1 MSETGTPPIAPPPPE
16 EVHEVKAA
24 LEARAGHAQAK
35 KSRQGLIRTGV
46 AIVAFVVLIV
56 AVNILTHGNFFTAGN
71 LTNVL
76 RQITYNAILAVGQ
89 TFVIITAGI
98 DLSVGSLIEL
108 TGVVMAQFANASG
121 LNGPILV
128 IATTIVGVLV
138 GCAAG
143 LVNALPVVRLNL
155 PPFITTLAM
164 MLMARGLAFKLS
176 HGQPVPLTSNAF
188 NALGTEYALHDL
200 LAPLGLPGIPW
211 AVLVMLAVVIVFAVL
226 LNRTR
231 FGRYVLALGGNE
243 EAARLAGINVH
254 LVKTFVYVI
263 SGGCAALAGM
273 LLMARFSSGSPQT
286 GIGSELQSIAAVVVG
301 GTSLMG
307 GRGSVIATF
316 FGALLIGV
324 LNNVMNL
331 LNIESYTQDIVLGA
345 VILLAVMAEEIR
357 KRVFAK

>member
-1 MSETGTPPIAPPPPE
+1 MAEPGT
-16 EVHEVKAA
+16 VHAELDREADKARAKAA
-24 LEARAGHAQAK
+24 RA
-35 KSRQGLIRTGV
+35 STIRTGG
-46 AIVAFVVLIV
+46 IVVGLVVLV
-56 AVNILTHGNFFTAGN
+56 VVVNALTHGHFLTPGN

-108 TGVVMAQFANASG
+108 TGVVMATFANAMPFG
-121 LNGPILV
+121 GFFLIV
-128 IATTIVGVLV
+128 ATLIVGLAV

-143 LVNALPVVRLNL
+143 IVNAIPVVRLNL

-176 HGQPVPLTSNAF
+176 HGQPVPLKSDAF
-188 NALGTEYALHDL
+188 NNIGTGYLMSGLLGHI
-200 LAPLGLPGIPW
+200 GLPGIPI
-211 AVLVMLAVVIVFAVL
+211 AVLWMLAIVVVFGIVLA
-226 LNRTR
+226 RTR
-231 FGRYVLALGGNE
+231 FGRYVYAIGGNE
-243 EAARLAGINVH
+243 EAARLAGINVP
-254 LVKTFVYVI
+254 LTKTLVYVI
-263 SGGCAALAGM
+263 SGGCAAVAGM

-307 GRGSVIATF
+307 GRGVIVGTF

-324 LNNVMNL
+324 LNNVMDL
-331 LNIESYTQDIVLGA
+331 INIESYTQEIVLGA
-345 VILLAVMAEEIR
+345 VIVLAVVLDELR
-357 KRVFAK
+357 KRYLSS

>member
-1 MSETGTPPIAPPPPE
+1 VNETAP
-16 EVHEVKAA
+16 EVKAA
-24 LEARAGHAQAK
+24 LAASAGDARAK
-35 KSRQGLIRTGV
+35 RSRSSALRVGA
-46 AIVAFVVLIV
+46 AIVAFVLLVGV
-56 AVNILTHGNFFTAGN
+56 VNALTHGNFFTAGN

-121 LNGPILV
+121 LSGAALV
-128 IATTIVGVLV
+128 IVTTLVGVAV
-138 GCAAG
+138 GACAG

-164 MLMARGLAFKLS
+164 MLMARGLAFKLA
-176 HGQPVPLTSNAF
+176 GGVPVGLHSNAF
-188 NALGTEYALHDL
+188 DALGLQYASHDL
-200 LAPLGLPGIPW
+200 LAPFGMPGIPW
-211 AVLVMLAVVIVFAVL
+211 AVMVMLTVVIVFAIV

-243 EAARLAGINVH
+243 EAARLAGVNVR
-254 LVKTFVYVI
+254 LVKTLVYVI
-263 SGGCAALAGM
+263 SGGCAGLVGM
-273 LLMARFSSGSPQT
+273 LLMARFASGDPNT

-307 GRGSVIATF
+307 GRGSVVASF

-324 LNNVMNL
+324 LNNVMDL
-331 LNIESYTQDIVLGA
+331 LNIESYTQEIVLGA
-345 VILLAVMAEEIR
+345 LILLAVMAEEIR
-357 KRVFAK
+357 KRIFAR